1 MFDIKRRE
9 FMTLLSGAVAGWPFE
24 ARAQQPA
31 LTVNP
36 DALKVSF
43 TATPTSGTA
52 PLNVVFTLSSLPTA
66 RTETVDFGDGHSMA
80 VCHTGPPYTSL
91 PCLGSTFSHFY
102 NSSGVYTA
110 QLKHASGLFL
120 ASATITVQ

>member
-1 MFDIKRRE
+1 LAARGACAAAGTGGE
-9 FMTLLSGAVAGWPFE
+9 SGCPE
-24 ARAQQPA
+24 S
-31 LTVNP
+31 LIHCHP
-36 DALKVSF
+36 DLRYR
-43 TATPTSGTA
+43 TTQR
-52 PLNVVFTLSSLPTA
+52 TLSSLPTA
-66 RTETVDFGDGHSMA
+66 RTETVDFGDGHGMA

-110 QLKHASGLFL
+110 QLKDTSGLFL

>member
-1 MFDIKRRE
+1 MRRRE
-9 FMTLLSGAVAGWPFE
+9 FISLISGAAAWPLA

-31 LTVNP
+31 LAVNQ
-36 DALKVSF
+36 DAPKVSF

-66 RTETVDFGDGHSMA
+66 RTETVDFGDGHGMA

-110 QLKHASGLFL
+110 QLKDTSGLLL